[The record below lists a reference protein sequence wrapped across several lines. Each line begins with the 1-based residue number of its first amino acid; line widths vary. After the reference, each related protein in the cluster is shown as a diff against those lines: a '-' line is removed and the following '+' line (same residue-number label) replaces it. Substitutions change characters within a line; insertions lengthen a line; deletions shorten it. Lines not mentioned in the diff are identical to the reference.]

1 MLLDS
6 GPYEAEFL
14 RYFIFVV
21 NFLSKT
27 FKRRTGMKKIFA
39 LTAVFVVCT
48 AFNASAGTISSN
60 QTASCSDAKSI
71 TLEVAS
77 IPFENKDANG
87 YTSNDRGS
95 ANVAV
100 WKSSNFT
107 TVPIA
112 LGAKGDSN
120 APQRGQDKLT
130 KFKCKDTTQ
139 CIPGAI
145 DNISAGVS
153 EAFYGNKPGRS
164 KIVLTSQPEFSR
176 GDSIGDISGL
186 VKITNNG
193 SNPVTVTCN

>member
-39 LTAVFVVCT
+39 LTAAFVVCT
-48 AFNASAGTISSN
+48 AFNASAGTINSN
-60 QTASCSDAKSI
+60 QTASCNDAKSI

-77 IPFENKDANG
+77 IPFENKAPNG

-107 TVPIA
+107 TVPIS
-112 LGAKGDSN
+112 LGARGDSN
-120 APQRGQDKLT
+120 TAQRGKNGT
-130 KFKCKDTTQ
+130 SKFKCKDTTQ
-139 CIPGAI
+139 CVPGAI
-145 DNISAGVS
+145 DAIAVGVN
-153 EAFYGNKPGRS
+153 ERFYGDLPGRS
-164 KIVLTSQPEFSR
+164 KVILSSQPEFSR

-186 VKITNNG
+186 VKITNHG